1 MKNKVLLR
9 NWILVIHICL
19 LGFLPILA
27 QTENVGIGT
36 TTPDNSALL
45 ELFSTSRGFLVPRMT
60 TAQRDAIASPATGL
74 LIYNSDNQRF
84 EYYNGSQWIAIIS
97 SVATVPFNL
106 ISTGTNTTAT
116 MTVGSGASILLG
128 GGTNEANVFKGTGS
142 TTDAVDLATSE
153 VAGVLPIA
161 NGGTGVSSVPSNG
174 QLLIGN
180 GTGYTV
186 ANLTAGNGI
195 TITNASGSITITD
208 DNSTSEVTG
217 SGSSGQ
223 VSFWNGTNT
232 IAGDNAL
239 WWDNTNKRLGIGTTT
254 PAQLLDVAGNL
265 QFSGALMPNGSPG
278 SSGQILSS
286 QGAGTPPQWVSASS
300 LETDPIYIADTSTI
314 VFDGDA
320 AGGDL
325 TGTYPNPT
333 IATGAVTSSKIA
345 DGTITNVDI
354 SASAGIDATKLGT
367 GNVDNTEFGYLDGV
381 TSNIQTQLNGKEP
394 TITAGTTSQYWR
406 GDKTWAAFPTSL
418 PPSGSAGGDLTGTY
432 PNPTV
437 AKIQGR
443 SVASTAPANGQV
455 YIWNN
460 TAQEWEP
467 GNVGTVSSVGLSM
480 PTEFS
485 VMGSPVTSSGTISVS
500 WGNQSANT
508 VFAGPSSGAP
518 SQPSFRGLTDDDIPN
533 NITASNY
540 LPLSGGT
547 MTGTIT
553 FASGQTFPG
562 TVTGTGSNGEIA
574 FWNGTSS
581 LTSNAQLK
589 WDGTN
594 NALVVQNSLQLTNS
608 GTGSNT
614 FTTGSSQ
621 TSSITYT
628 LPSSLPSGNG
638 LLQSDN
644 SGNLSWQA
652 VQTLPSGTNGQT
664 LRYNSGWEATSLIF
678 HDITNSRIGIN
689 ITSPNALLHQDQGT
703 STATYHKFTAG
714 TTTGTGSG
722 DGFDVGVDG
731 SGNAHLKQNE
741 NLPMIFETNATERMR
756 LLGNGKLGIGT
767 STINDDSLLV
777 QVNGDVLIDGDLV
790 VTGTIDPQVIYY
802 QPLGTTPSVI
812 SKGAVYF
819 DNGTNKLRLYNGT
832 AWDNIVTEQSLP
844 GAIQSTTWSTTGNAG
859 LNESTNFIGTTDDVG
874 FRIKTNNS
882 NRVYIKG
889 SGEVGIG
896 TNNPTSTFSVQG
908 SVSHKVSVVTA
919 NTTLD
924 DTYHTV
930 LVNSTSALTITLPN
944 PSPTNVGRT
953 YVIKNINTGVVT
965 ISGVIDDS
973 TWLTL
978 RQRETVEIISNGSD
992 WVVVG
997 GNQPVPPIG
1006 SIIAW
1011 HKSMSGTPSLPYGWV
1026 ECNGQTLSDPAS
1038 PYHNQTIP
1046 NLNGDASGANSPGL
1060 SEKVG
1065 MFLRGGTSSGTGQND
1080 AFQGHKHSI
1089 TSNAVSY
1096 SYGGMM
1102 VDEEPEVDLPS
1113 ATIEVGNPISDGTNG
1128 TPRTANETRPKNM
1141 SVVWIMRVK

>member
-1 MKNKVLLR
+1 MKNKILVR
-9 NWILVIHICL
+9 KWIVVIHICL
-19 LGFLPILA
+19 LGLFPVLA

-60 TAQRDAIASPATGL
+60 TAQRNAITLPATGL
-74 LIYNSDNQRF
+74 LIYNLDNQRF
-84 EYYNGSQWIAIIS
+84 EYYNGSQWVAVIS

-116 MTVGSGASILLG
+116 MTVGSGSSILLG
-128 GGTNEANVFKGTGS
+128 GGTIEANVFKGTGS
-142 TTDAVDLATSE
+142 TTDAVDLGTSE
-153 VAGVLPIA
+153 VSGVLPIS
-161 NGGTGVSSVPSNG
+161 NGGTGNSTTPGQG

-180 GTGYTV
+180 GIGFSL
-186 ANLTAGNGI
+186 NQITAGNGI
-195 TITNASGSITITD
+195 TITNGAGTITIAD
-208 DNSTSEVTG
+208 ANASSEVTG

-223 VSFWNGTNT
+223 VAFWNGTST
-232 IAGDNAL
+232 VTGDNDL

-254 PAQLLDVAGNL
+254 PQAKLEIVNGEVWIFNNNQNPRILIGDNGTTGQYGFLQWDSNNDYYRIETTGTNGLKINDNYVSIGNIYPSQPLIVASGTTELFRVQSDGKVGIGTTAPAQVLDVAGNL
-265 QFSGALMPNGSPG
+265 QFSGALMPNGSAG
-278 SSGQILSS
+278 NSGQILSS
-286 QGAGTPPQWVSASS
+286 QGVGLPPQWVSASS
-300 LETDPIYIADTSTI
+300 LETDPVYTAAQSSI

-320 AGGDL
+320 
-325 TGTYPNPT
+325 
-333 IATGAVTSSKIA
+333 
-345 DGTITNVDI
+345 
-354 SASAGIDATKLGT
+354 
-367 GNVDNTEFGYLDGV
+367 
-381 TSNIQTQLNGKEP
+381 
-394 TITAGTTSQYWR
+394 
-406 GDKTWAAFPTSL
+406 
-418 PPSGSAGGDLTGTY
+418 AGGDLTGTY

-443 SVASTAPANGQV
+443 SVAATAPTNGQA

-460 TAQEWEP
+460 VSSQWEP

-485 VMGSPVTSSGTISVS
+485 VAGSPITSSGTISVS

-518 SQPSFRGLTDDDIPN
+518 SQPSFRSLTDDDIPN

-553 FASGQTFPG
+553 FAGGQQFPG
-562 TVTGTGSNGEIA
+562 TVTGTGTSGEIA

-614 FTTGSSQ
+614 FTTGSGQ

-664 LRYNSGWEATSLIF
+664 LRYNSGWEATSLLF

-703 STATYHKFTAG
+703 ATATYHKFTAG

-722 DGFDVGVDG
+722 DGFDVGIDG

-756 LLGNGKLGIGT
+756 LLANGKLGIGT
-767 STINDDSLLV
+767 STINNDSLLV

-819 DNGTNKLRLYNGT
+819 DNGTNKLRLYDGT
-832 AWDNIVTEQSLP
+832 AWDNIVTEQSLSS
-844 GAIQSTTWSTTGNAG
+844 AIQSTAWTTTGNSG

-874 FRIKTNNS
+874 FRIKTNNN
-882 NRVYIKG
+882 NRLYIKG

-896 TNNPTSTFSVQG
+896 TSNPTSTFAVQG
-908 SVSHKVSVVTA
+908 SISHKVSVITS

-930 LVNSTSALTITLPN
+930 LANSTSALTITLPT
-944 PSPTNVGRT
+944 PSSSNVGRT
-953 YVIKNINTGVVT
+953 YVIKNINTGAVT

-997 GNQPVPPIG
+997 GNQPIPPIG

-1026 ECNGQTLSDPAS
+1026 ECNGQTLNDPAS

-1060 SEKVG
+1060 SEKAS
-1065 MFLRGGTSSGTGQND
+1065 MFLRGGTTSGTGQND

-1089 TSNAVSY
+1089 TSNAISY
-1096 SYGGMM
+1096 SYGGM
-1102 VDEEPEVDLPS
+1102 VINQGAESDLPT

-1128 TPRTANETRPKNM
+1128 TPRTASETRPKNM

>member
-1 MKNKVLLR
+1 MRNKILFK

-19 LGFLPILA
+19 VGFLPILA

-45 ELFSTSRGFLVPRMT
+45 ELFSTSRGLLVPRMT
-60 TAQRDAIASPATGL
+60 TVQRDAIVSPATGL
-74 LIYNSDNQRF
+74 LIYNLDNQRF
-84 EYYNGSQWIAIIS
+84 EYYNGSQWIAVIS
-97 SVATVPFNL
+97 SVATIPFNL

-128 GGTNEANVFKGTGS
+128 GGTNESNVFKGTGS

-161 NGGTGVSSVPSNG
+161 NGGTGVSSVPGDG

-195 TITNASGSITITD
+195 TITNASGSITIAD
-208 DNSTSEVTG
+208 ANSASEVTG

-232 IAGDNAL
+232 IAGDNGL
-239 WWDNTNKRLGIGTTT
+239 WWDNTNKRLGVGTTT
-254 PAQLLDVAGNL
+254 PGAKLEIVNGEVWIFNNNQNPRILIGDNGTTGQYGFLQWDSNNDYYRIETTGTNGLKINDNYVSIGNIYPSQPLIVGLGATELFRVQSDGRVGIGTTAPAQALDVAGSL
-265 QFSGALMPNGSPG
+265 QFSGALMPNGSAG
-278 SSGQILSS
+278 SSGQVLSS
-286 QGAGTPPQWVSASS
+286 QGAGTSPQWVSASS
-300 LETDPIYIADTSTI
+300 LETDPVYTADTSEI
-314 VFDGDA
+314 IFDGDA

-325 TGTYPNPT
+325 
-333 IATGAVTSSKIA
+333 S
-345 DGTITNVDI
+345 
-354 SASAGIDATKLGT
+354 
-367 GNVDNTEFGYLDGV
+367 
-381 TSNIQTQLNGKEP
+381 
-394 TITAGTTSQYWR
+394 
-406 GDKTWAAFPTSL
+406 
-418 PPSGSAGGDLTGTY
+418 GTY

-443 SVASTAPANGQV
+443 NVASTAPSNGQA

-460 TAQEWEP
+460 TSQEWEP

-485 VMGSPVTSSGTISVS
+485 VSGSPITSSGTISVS
-500 WGNQSANT
+500 WDNQNANT

-518 SQPSFRGLTDDDIPN
+518 SQPSFRSLTDNDIPD

-547 MTGTIT
+547 MTGLIN
-553 FASGQTFPG
+553 FAMGQTFPG
-562 TVTGTGSNGEIA
+562 TVTGGGVQPYIAIWSGGSSITYDTRLQ
-574 FWNGTSS
+574 W
-581 LTSNAQLK
+581 SNSM
-589 WDGTN
+589 
-594 NALVVQNSLQLTNS
+594 NALVVQNSIGLVNLS
-608 GTGSNT
+608 GSGSNYFIT
-614 FTTGSSQ
+614 SSAQSTAINYYLPTSLPTTTGF
-621 TSSITYT
+621 
-628 LPSSLPSGNG
+628 
-638 LLQSDN
+638 LQSDGI
-644 SGNLSWQA
+644 GNLSWQTI
-652 VQTLPSGTNGQT
+652 QTLPSGTNGQT
-664 LRYNSGWEATSLIF
+664 LRYNSGWEATSLLF
-678 HDITNSRIGIN
+678 HDIANSRIGIN

-741 NLPMIFETNATERMR
+741 NLPMIFETNGTERMR
-756 LLGNGKLGIGT
+756 LLANGKLGIGT

-802 QPLGTTPSVI
+802 QPLGITPSVV

-819 DNGTNKLRLYNGT
+819 DNGTNKLRLYDGT

-844 GAIQSTTWSTTGNAG
+844 NAIQSTAWTTTGNSG

-896 TNNPTSTFSVQG
+896 TSNPTSTFSVQG
-908 SVSHKVSVVTA
+908 SISYKVSVVTA

-930 LVNSTSALTITLPN
+930 LANSTSALTITLPN
-944 PSPTNVGRT
+944 PSSSNVGRT
-953 YVIKNINTGVVT
+953 YIIKNINSGDVT
-965 ISGVIDDS
+965 ISGSIEGSSSLVI
-973 TWLTL
+973 
-978 RQRETVEIISNGSD
+978 RQRESIELISNGST
-992 WVVVG
+992 WVVSSSY
-997 GNQPVPPIG
+997 QPVPPIG

-1060 SEKVG
+1060 NEKAG

-1102 VDEEPEVDLPS
+1102 VDEEAEVDLPS

>member
-1 MKNKVLLR
+1 MKNKILVR
-9 NWILVIHICL
+9 KWIVVIHICL
-19 LGFLPILA
+19 LGLFPVLA

-60 TAQRDAIASPATGL
+60 TAQRNAITLPATGL
-74 LIYNSDNQRF
+74 LIYNLDNQRF
-84 EYYNGSQWIAIIS
+84 EYYNGSQWIAVIS

-116 MTVGSGASILLG
+116 MTVGLGSSILLG
-128 GGTNEANVFKGTGS
+128 GGTIEANVFKGTGS
-142 TTDAVDLATSE
+142 TTNAVDLSTSE

-195 TITNASGSITITD
+195 TITNASGSITIAD
-208 DNSTSEVTG
+208 DNSASEVTG

-223 VSFWNGTNT
+223 VSFWSGTNT
-232 IAGDNAL
+232 ITGDNAL

-254 PAQLLDVAGNL
+254 PQAKLEIVNGEVWIFNNNQNPRILIGDNGFTGQYGFLQWDSNNDYYRIETTGTNGLKINDNYVSIGNIYPSQPLIVASGTTELFRVQSDGKVGIGTTAPAQVLDVAGNL
-265 QFSGALMPNGSPG
+265 QFSGALMPNGSAG
-278 SSGQILSS
+278 TSGQVLSS
-286 QGAGTPPQWVSASS
+286 QGAGLPPQWVSASS
-300 LETDPIYIADTSTI
+300 LETDPVYTAAQSTI
-314 VFDGDA
+314 VFDGDT

-325 TGTYPNPT
+325 
-333 IATGAVTSSKIA
+333 S
-345 DGTITNVDI
+345 
-354 SASAGIDATKLGT
+354 
-367 GNVDNTEFGYLDGV
+367 
-381 TSNIQTQLNGKEP
+381 
-394 TITAGTTSQYWR
+394 
-406 GDKTWAAFPTSL
+406 
-418 PPSGSAGGDLTGTY
+418 GTY

-443 SVASTAPANGQV
+443 SVVSTAPTNGQA

-460 TAQEWEP
+460 VSSQWEP

-485 VMGSPVTSSGTISVS
+485 VTGSPITSSGTISVS

-518 SQPSFRGLTDDDIPN
+518 SQPSFRSLTDDDIPN

-553 FASGQTFPG
+553 FAGGQQFPG
-562 TVTGTGSNGEIA
+562 TVTGTGTSGEIA

-614 FTTGSSQ
+614 FTTSSGQ

-689 ITSPNALLHQDQGT
+689 ITSPSVLLHQDQGT

-722 DGFDVGVDG
+722 DGFDVGIDG

-756 LLGNGKLGIGT
+756 LLANGKLGIGT
-767 STINDDSLLV
+767 STINADSLLV

-819 DNGTNKLRLYNGT
+819 DNGTNKLRLYDGT

-844 GAIQSTTWSTTGNAG
+844 SAIQSTAWTTTGNSG

-874 FRIKTNNS
+874 FRIKTNNN
-882 NRVYIKG
+882 NRLYIKG

-896 TNNPTSTFSVQG
+896 TSNPTSTFAVQG
-908 SVSHKVSVVTA
+908 SISHKVSVITS

-930 LVNSTSALTITLPN
+930 LANSTSALTITLPS
-944 PSPTNVGRT
+944 PSSSNVGRT
-953 YVIKNINTGVVT
+953 YVIKNINTGAVT
-965 ISGVIDDS
+965 ISGSIDDS
-973 TWLTL
+973 TLLTL
-978 RQRETVEIISNGSD
+978 RQRETIEIISNGSD

-997 GNQPVPPIG
+997 GNQPIPPIG

-1026 ECNGQTLSDPAS
+1026 ECNGQTLNDPAS

-1060 SEKVG
+1060 SEKAS
-1065 MFLRGGTSSGTGQND
+1065 MFLRGGTTSGTGQND

-1089 TSNAVSY
+1089 TSNAISY

-1102 VDEEPEVDLPS
+1102 INEGAESNLPT

-1128 TPRTANETRPKNM
+1128 TPRTASETRPKNM